1 MRNFLKSKL
10 VIVGIFMQGAAFA
23 QGFKFCGTDEAQ
35 RLVFKEHPELELEY
49 LQREEEAIIRDKREA
64 ASNYAEAR
72 ATNVVRIIPV
82 VFHIIHQ
89 YGPENLSD
97 AKIKESIEV
106 MNEDFRKQNPDSG
119 QTIALYK
126 PLMADCEIEFRLA
139 TIDPNGNCTNG
150 IERFYSWETNN
161 GGESAKFNQWPQ
173 NKYLNIW
180 VVKKMGPSHLSAAA
194 YSYLPGTAPG
204 GGDGIICLYD
214 YVGTNSGNSHTLSHE
229 VGHWLNLKHTWGSGN
244 QPNVACGDDNVS
256 DTPIT
261 KGSSLVCNLNLAA
274 CNPPTIENV
283 QNFMDYSFCTTMFTS
298 GQKARMNAALLS
310 IVAGRSNLS
319 TSSNLLA
326 TGTAAAP
333 TLCAADFVSNNFN
346 NIVCE
351 DGLVSFS
358 DVSYNGTVTSRT
370 WTFPGGTLNPPSQQG
385 DSTIT
390 VKYLTAGVYDVGL
403 SATNTISTVN
413 TTKNQYIT
421 VLPNVASYNTNSYTE
436 SFETALLPNADWEV
450 KSPDGGN
457 FTWQQFSTAGA
468 SGAASAFIENYSA
481 DSADVD
487 ELISPT
493 VNVQNIGSSYLKFKF
508 AFRKKT
514 SADNDALKVFVSS
527 DCGKSWSLRKTIT
540 GASLATVATPSTQY
554 FIPTAIQ
561 WKQDSASI
569 ASVINKTNVRF
580 KFQFISG
587 GGNNIYLDDI
597 NLIGTTGINSLVNTS
612 PVFTLYPN
620 PAKETTRL
628 NFYLNAK
635 SAVDI
640 ELVDLLGKSIEHLAS
655 EKNQL
660 EPGNH
665 QYEINSDKRM
675 APGVYFVKLQVNS
688 IRSIKKLVIN

>member
-1 MRNFLKSKL
+1 
-10 VIVGIFMQGAAFA
+10 
-23 QGFKFCGTDEAQ
+23 
-35 RLVFKEHPELELEY
+35 
-49 LQREEEAIIRDKREA
+49 
-64 ASNYAEAR
+64 
-72 ATNVVRIIPV
+72 
-82 VFHIIHQ
+82 
-89 YGPENLSD
+89 
-97 AKIKESIEV
+97 
-106 MNEDFRKQNPDSG
+106 
-119 QTIALYK
+119 
-126 PLMADCEIEFRLA
+126 
-139 TIDPNGNCTNG
+139 
-150 IERFYSWETNN
+150 
-161 GGESAKFNQWPQ
+161 
-173 NKYLNIW
+173 
-180 VVKKMGPSHLSAAA
+180 
-194 YSYLPGTAPG
+194 
-204 GGDGIICLYD
+204 
-214 YVGTNSGNSHTLSHE
+214 
-229 VGHWLNLKHTWGSGN
+229 
-244 QPNVACGDDNVS
+244 
-256 DTPIT
+256 
-261 KGSSLVCNLNLAA
+261 
-274 CNPPTIENV
+274 
-283 QNFMDYSFCTTMFTS
+283 
-298 GQKARMNAALLS
+298 MNAALSS

-319 TSSNLLA
+319 TPANLLA

-358 DVSYNGTVTSRT
+358 DVSYNGAVTSRT
-370 WTFPGGTLNPPSQQG
+370 WTFPGGTLNPPSQIT
-385 DSTIT
+385 DSIITI
-390 VKYLTAGVYDVGL
+390 KYSTAGVYDVGL
-403 SATNTISTVN
+403 SATNTINTVN
-413 TTKNQYIT
+413 ITKSQFIT

-457 FTWQQFSTAGA
+457 YTWQQFSTAGA

-508 AFRKKT
+508 AFRKRT

-540 GASLATVATPSTQY
+540 GASLTTVATTSTQY
-554 FIPTAIQ
+554 FIPTATQ

-597 NLIGTTGINSLVNTS
+597 NLIGTTGINNLVNTS
-612 PVFTLYPN
+612 PQFTLYPN
-620 PAKETTRL
+620 PAKETSRL

-675 APGVYFVKLQVNS
+675 APGVYFVKVQVNG